1 MEEDSGSRE
10 RSVENKNVKN
20 VKTCTSMDARG
31 NGGKQLKR
39 IFLSCLVSPGVW
51 A

>member
-1 MEEDSGSRE
+1 MEEDSGSGE

-31 NGGKQLKR
+31 KQLKR
-39 IFLSCLVSPGVW
+39 IFLSCSVSPGVW